1 MPSSYCFSEEKSLVN
16 INHHCLPLIVSF
28 LVAEF
33 KGHRSKKTL
42 TSEGVLFG
50 HHIIDKYF
58 ASKAHFG
65 CAHHLH
71 KKGSLLTMV
80 AVMILMSG
88 FLISDNCG
96 K

>member
-1 MPSSYCFSEEKSLVN
+1 MN

-71 KKGSLLTMV
+71 KKRVIVDYGGCDDFDEWV
-80 AVMILMSG
+80 
-88 FLISDNCG
+88 FNF
-96 K
+96 

>member
-1 MPSSYCFSEEKSLVN
+1 MN

-42 TSEGVLFG
+42 TSEGVLFE
-50 HHIIDKYF
+50 HHIIDKNF
-58 ASKAHFG
+58 ASKAICG
-65 CAHHLH
+65 CADHLH